1 MKYGTLAPLLLA
13 LVLLSGCVTST
24 VKHTMA
30 SPEENSSSGSK
41 AVARLEGMNSGVFLF
56 YFIPLWS
63 GKDTR
68 PNRREYRTFRNLV
81 EPVNMKR
88 MLTVYSKKFLKAD
101 GVEDIKTEEKSS
113 GVWTLWILWKRSVH
127 GTGTAVKFKK

>member
-1 MKYGTLAPLLLA
+1 MKNATLAPLFLA

-30 SPEENSSSGSK
+30 SPGEKSSSGNR

-68 PNRREYRTFRNLV
+68 PNRREYKTFRNLV

-88 MLTVYSKKFLKAD
+88 MLTGYSRKFLKAD

>member
-1 MKYGTLAPLLLA
+1 MKYGRIATLA
-13 LVLLSGCVTST
+13 LVLVLMSGCVTST

-30 SPEENSSSGSK
+30 PKGEKAPSGNR
-41 AVARLEGMNSGVFLF
+41 AVAQLEGMNSGIFLF
-56 YFIPLWS
+56 YYIPLWS

-68 PNRREYRTFRNLV
+68 PNRREYKTFRNLV

-88 MLTVYSKKFLKAD
+88 MFNMYSKKFLKAD
-101 GVEDIKTEEKSS
+101 GVENIKTEEKSS

-127 GTGTAVKFKK
+127 GTATAVKFKK